1 MMFFDEGPDNWYLI
15 FLLFNFIRYLAFVN
29 INALT
34 GIFVKYD
41 DIVGIPS

>member
-15 FLLFNFIRYLAFVN
+15 FPLFNFIRYLAFVN

-34 GIFVKYD
+34 GIFKYD